1 MRLQRGQIV
10 GPGAS
15 EAGAAAYDAFVTSI
29 EGALGDFLANPS
41 RLVVETSFDPATP
54 VRLDFDAYSLDPARL
69 FADLRPVASVRV
81 VTAPDLPPMAQ
92 LAAAMQNPDQVS
104 ESVRRAIGLALL
116 SGEGLPQNRS
126 AGIALLSTLPDGED
140 GAMTLAIA
148 RALATDSPQEAYAA
162 ALKAARGGAA
172 GASALL
178 DELEPRLSAVDLF
191 RLQGGLEGIEPDMPD
206 TVLALR
212 DRAVGHFD
220 GKAGRSYILAA
231 YWARLAAAA
240 GDRVS
245 AHLLDDIADR
255 LVALERGREWRAEDA
270 KAADRALSDWV
281 ALDLPTQLGQTAP

>member
-1 MRLQRGQIV
+1 MPPRLKPHG
-10 GPGAS
+10 
-15 EAGAAAYDAFVTSI
+15 
-29 EGALGDFLANPS
+29 
-41 RLVVETSFDPATP
+41 
-54 VRLDFDAYSLDPARL
+54 
-69 FADLRPVASVRV
+69 
-81 VTAPDLPPMAQ
+81 
-92 LAAAMQNPDQVS
+92 
-104 ESVRRAIGLALL
+104 
-116 SGEGLPQNRS
+116 
-126 AGIALLSTLPDGED
+126 
-140 GAMTLAIA
+140 
-148 RALATDSPQEAYAA
+148 
-162 ALKAARGGAA
+162 GGAA

-191 RLQGGLEGIEPDMPD
+191 RLQGGLEGIEPGMPD

-255 LVALERGREWRAEDA
+255 LVALGRGSEWRAEDA

-281 ALDLPTQLGQTAP
+281 ALDLPTQLGQIAP